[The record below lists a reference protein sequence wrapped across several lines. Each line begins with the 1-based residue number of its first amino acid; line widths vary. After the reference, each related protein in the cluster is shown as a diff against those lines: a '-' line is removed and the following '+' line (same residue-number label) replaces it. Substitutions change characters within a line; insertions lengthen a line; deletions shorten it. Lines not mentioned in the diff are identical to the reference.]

1 MKHIHA
7 KIVLG
12 TMLAF
17 SPMGLMAQDGAEVA
31 DADSLARGNEVN
43 VAFRKLN
50 EKDLM
55 GGVSVVDVLKLTDK
69 NYSTYSLDNM
79 QSMVGGYNGQL
90 WNQGDCLVLVDGVPR
105 EANNVMPTEIEQI
118 TFLKSAA
125 AIVLYGSRA
134 SKGVILI
141 TTKRG
146 RQDDLHV
153 SVRGNTTLF
162 VPKSY
167 PKYLGAAEYMT
178 LYNEARANDGL
189 DATYSADQIYHTAAG
204 TNPYRYPD
212 VDFYSSDY
220 LKKSYTRSDAT
231 AEFSGGGKYAHFYT
245 NIGFYNI
252 SDLINFGEGKDNHT
266 SRLNV
271 RGNVDLRLN
280 DWVTGWVNANA
291 TFYDARNDNASY
303 WSKSATLR
311 PNRVSPLIPI
321 SYVEESDKPSWTLI
335 DNSNNLIDGKYL
347 LGGTQLDQTN
357 PFADMYAA
365 GYNKRTSR
373 QFQFDTGINLA
384 LDKVLKGLSFRTQ
397 FAVDYAT
404 GYSTSIDNTYATYS
418 ATWNNYSGQ
427 DLITSLTK
435 YNKDSSTGTQ
445 NASGS
450 AETQTIMFSGQ
461 FNYNRT
467 FSNVHNVSAMLLA
480 NGYQQTVSGEYHR
493 VSNTNLGVQAGYNY
507 NNKYYIDFSGAA
519 VHSAKLAKGHRQA
532 FSPTLSVA
540 WRLSEEN
547 FLADSPV
554 VDDLKLTASVSSLH
568 QDLDLRVK
576 VDDVYKEY
584 YLYDN
589 VFTSTGTWWGWSE
602 SFGNS
607 MQAADSQRSANEDLT
622 FIKRKEVT
630 VGLDATLWKGLLK
643 VNANFFTV
651 TTEGLLTTPSTI
663 YPSYFMTYWPVSSFL
678 PYMNFNN
685 NRQTGLDFT
694 VNMNKK
700 IGAVDWNLGVT
711 GMYYTSKATK
721 VNESVEYAYLKTEGQ
736 PTDALWGLQ
745 SDGFYEDE
753 ADIASSPTSSFGQV
767 KPGDIKYV
775 DQNNDGTID
784 SKDQVV
790 LGKWGAPF
798 SLGVNL
804 TARWKGFTFFAMCTG
819 NFGGNGIKSNSY
831 TWVYG
836 DRKYSEVV
844 RDRWTEE
851 TKNIATYPRLTTQS
865 GDNNFRNSDFWM
877 YSTDRFDI
885 SKVQITYDLP
895 KSLLQ
900 NCFIKGVSVYASGS
914 SLLTIAKERKYMEMN
929 IESSPQCR
937 SYNLGVKA
945 EF

>member
-1 MKHIHA
+1 MKHIHT

-12 TMLAF
+12 AMLAF
-17 SPMGLMAQDGAEVA
+17 SPMGLMAQDGMEAE

-43 VAFRKLN
+43 VAFRTLN

-69 NYSTYSLDNM
+69 NYSTYSLDDM

-105 EANNVMPTEIEQI
+105 EAGNVMPTEIEQI

-125 AIVLYGSRA
+125 AVVLYGSRA

-167 PKYLGAAEYMT
+167 PKYLGSAEYMT

-245 NIGFYNI
+245 NIGFYNV

-291 TFYDARNDNASY
+291 TFYDARSDNASY
-303 WSKSATLR
+303 WSKAATLR

-335 DNSNNLIDGKYL
+335 NNSNNLIDGKYL

-365 GYNKRTSR
+365 GYNKWTSR
-373 QFQFDTGINLA
+373 QFQFDAGINLA

-404 GYSTSIDNTYATYS
+404 GYSTSINNTYATYS

-427 DLITSLTK
+427 DLITSLTR

-445 NASGS
+445 NVSGS
-450 AETQTIMFSGQ
+450 TETQTIMFSGQ

-467 FSNVHNVSAMLLA
+467 FNKVHNVSAMLLA
-480 NGYQQTVSGEYHR
+480 NGYQQTISGEYHR
-493 VSNTNLGVQAGYNY
+493 TSNANLGLQAGYNY

-554 VDDLKLTASVSSLH
+554 VDDLKLTASASNLH

-589 VFTSTGTWWGWSE
+589 IFTSTGTWWAWSE

-622 FIKRKEVT
+622 FIKRKKFT
-630 VGLDATLWKGLLK
+630 VGMDASLWKGLLK

-651 TTEGLLTTPSTI
+651 ATEGLLTTPSTI

-685 NRQTGLDFT
+685 NRQTGFDFA
-694 VNMNKK
+694 VNVNKK

-721 VNESVEYAYLKTEGQ
+721 VNESVEYAYLKAEGQ
-736 PTDALWGLQ
+736 PIDALWGLQ
-745 SDGFYEDE
+745 SDGFYKDD

-784 SKDQVV
+784 SKDQIV

-804 TARWKGFTFFAMCTG
+804 TAKWKGFTFFAMCTG
-819 NFGGNGIKSNSY
+819 NFGGNGVKSNSY

-851 TKNIATYPRLTTQS
+851 TKNTATYPRLTTQS

-895 KSLLQ
+895 KNLLQ

-929 IESSPQCR
+929 IENSPQCR

>member
-1 MKHIHA
+1 MKHIHT

-12 TMLAF
+12 AMLAF
-17 SPMGLMAQDGAEVA
+17 SPMGLMAQDGMEAE

-43 VAFRKLN
+43 VAFRTLN

-69 NYSTYSLDNM
+69 NYSTYSLDDM

-105 EANNVMPTEIEQI
+105 EAGNVMPTEIEQI

-125 AIVLYGSRA
+125 AVVLYGSRA

-167 PKYLGAAEYMT
+167 PKYLGSAEYMT

-245 NIGFYNI
+245 NIGFYNV

-291 TFYDARNDNASY
+291 TFYDARSDNASY
-303 WSKSATLR
+303 WSKAATLR

-335 DNSNNLIDGKYL
+335 NNSNNLIDGKYL

-365 GYNKRTSR
+365 GYNKWTSR

-404 GYSTSIDNTYATYS
+404 GYSTSINNTYATYS

-427 DLITSLTK
+427 DLITSLTR

-445 NASGS
+445 NVSGS
-450 AETQTIMFSGQ
+450 TETQTIMFSGQ

-467 FSNVHNVSAMLLA
+467 FNKVHNVSAMLLA
-480 NGYQQTVSGEYHR
+480 NGYQQTISGEYHR
-493 VSNTNLGVQAGYNY
+493 TSNANLGLQAGYNY

-554 VDDLKLTASVSSLH
+554 VDDLKLTASASNLH

-589 VFTSTGTWWGWSE
+589 IFTSTGTWWAWSE

-622 FIKRKEVT
+622 FIKRKEFT
-630 VGLDATLWKGLLK
+630 VGMDASLWKGLLK

-651 TTEGLLTTPSTI
+651 ATEGLLTTPSTI

-685 NRQTGLDFT
+685 NRQTGFDFA
-694 VNMNKK
+694 VNVNKK

-721 VNESVEYAYLKTEGQ
+721 VNESVEYAYLKAEGQ
-736 PTDALWGLQ
+736 PIDALWGLQ
-745 SDGFYEDE
+745 SDGFYKDD

-819 NFGGNGIKSNSY
+819 NFGGNGIKGNSY

-851 TKNIATYPRLTTQS
+851 TKNTATYPRLTTQS

-895 KSLLQ
+895 KNLLQ

-929 IESSPQCR
+929 IENSPQCR